1 MHDINPNP
9 HLRMPQPALRRDEG
23 QRAAF
28 GNFCLNA
35 ASFPLP
41 VAIEHRSSDNHTIH
55 FIRRKFSGLSSPI
68 INALIEPRTTQP
80 PGDIWVAADAA
91 LRALDAPEPDIVKLF
106 LAGSVSK
113 GQAGIGRV
121 RGRTADYQGAF
132 LPFDTPE
139 ALELPVDYETLL
151 RGLGRH
157 TRRDMRRVR
166 RDAAAAGFRF
176 EFREALRS
184 GRSER
189 HLLGLET
196 HPQRYRP
203 NQIDAYDSFLATQER
218 SFHALLR
225 SRTGELLSCCAGFI
239 SQGAA
244 FVLYQLN
251 HRRYRSASLSLT
263 NRSYTIEHLIGLG
276 LREFVL
282 PGGGSGILTHACQ
295 MRPDGELILIKRAAL
310 PILKS
315 VAVTLMRPESSVALA
330 VRHLARRWAFRR

>member
-9 HLRMPQPALRRDEG
+9 YLRMPPPALHRDEG

-41 VAIEHRSSDNHTIH
+41 TVIEHRSTDDHTIY
-55 FIRRKFSGLSSPI
+55 FIRRKFFGLTSPI
-68 INALIEPRTTQP
+68 INALIEPRTTRPQN
-80 PGDIWVAADAA
+80 DVWAAADAA
-91 LRALDAPEPDIVKLF
+91 LRALPDPEPHIVKLF
-106 LAGSVSK
+106 LAGSVPDH
-113 GQAGIGRV
+113 AARIARR
-121 RGRTADYQGAF
+121 RGRTADYEGVF
-132 LPFDTPE
+132 LPFDAPE
-139 ALELPVDYETLL
+139 ALDLPGDYETLL

-157 TRRDMRRVR
+157 TRRDMRRLR
-166 RDAAAAGFRF
+166 RNAAETGFIF
-176 EFREALRS
+176 EFREAARPGS
-184 GRSER
+184 AER
-189 HLLGLET
+189 HLLGLQT
-196 HPQRYRP
+196 HPLRYRP
-203 NQIDAYDSFLATQER
+203 QQIDAYDTFLAAQER

-225 SRTGELLSCCAGFI
+225 SDSGELLSCCAGFI

-251 HRRYRSASLSLT
+251 HRGYRAASLSLT

-295 MRPDGELILIKRAAL
+295 MRQDGELVLIRRAAVPL
-310 PILKS
+310 LKS
-315 VAVTLMRPESSVALA
+315 VAVTFMRPLSSVALA
-330 VRHLARRWAFRR
+330 VRRLARSWAFRI

>member
-1 MHDINPNP
+1 MHDINPNAD
-9 HLRMPQPALRRDEG
+9 LRMPPPALRRDAG

-41 VAIEHRSSDNHTIH
+41 AAIERRSTDDHTIY
-55 FIRRKFSGLSSPI
+55 FIRRKFAGIASPI
-68 INALIEPRTTQP
+68 VNALIEPRSTRP
-80 PGDIWVAADAA
+80 PDDVWTAAEAT
-91 LRALDAPEPDIVKLF
+91 LRALADPEPHIVKLF
-106 LAGSVSK
+106 LAGSVSDPRA
-113 GQAGIGRV
+113 QANRV
-121 RGRTADYQGAF
+121 PSRTAGYRGVF

-139 ALELPVDYETLL
+139 ALELPGDYETLL

-166 RDAAAAGFRF
+166 RDAAAAGFIF
-176 EFREALRS
+176 EFREAARS
-184 GRSER
+184 RSAER
-189 HLLGLET
+189 HLLGFET
-196 HPQRYRP
+196 HPKAYRP
-203 NQIDAYDSFLATQER
+203 DQIDAYDTFLAAQER

-225 SRTGELLSCCAGFI
+225 SRSGELLSCCAGFI

-251 HRRYRSASLSLT
+251 HRGYRSASLSLT
-263 NRSYTIEHLIGLG
+263 NRSYTIEHLISLG
-276 LREFVL
+276 IGEFVL

-295 MRPDGELILIKRAAL
+295 MRQDGELILIKRAAL

-315 VAVTLMRPESSVALA
+315 IAVTLLRPVSSVGLA
-330 VRHLARRWAFRR
+330 VRYLARSRTLP

>member
-1 MHDINPNP
+1 MHDLGPNP
-9 HLRMPQPALRRDEG
+9 HLRMPSSALRRDEG

-41 VAIEHRSSDNHTIH
+41 SSIEHRSTDEYTIH
-55 FIRRKFSGLSSPI
+55 FIRRKFSGVSSPI
-68 INALIEPRTTQP
+68 INALIEPRATRP
-80 PGDIWVAADAA
+80 AGDIWSAAGAA
-91 LRALDAPEPDIVKLF
+91 LGALGEPEPDIVKLF
-106 LAGSVSK
+106 LAGSVPA
-113 GQAGIGRV
+113 GEAGIGRV
-121 RGRTADYQGAF
+121 RGQSADYHGAF

-139 ALELPVDYETLL
+139 ALELPADYETLL

-166 RDAAAAGFRF
+166 RDAAAAAFDF
-176 EFREALRS
+176 EFRESVRS

-196 HPQRYRP
+196 HPRRYKP
-203 NQIDAYDSFLATQER
+203 TQIDAYDTFLAAQER

-225 SRTGELLSCCAGFI
+225 TRQGQLLSCCAGFI
-239 SQGAA
+239 AQGAA

-251 HRRYRSASLSLT
+251 HRGYRSASLSLT

-276 LREFVL
+276 LKEFVL

-295 MRPDGELILIKRAAL
+295 MRQDGEFILIKRAAL

-315 VAVTLMRPESSVALA
+315 VAVMLMRPDSSVALA
-330 VRHLARRWAFRR
+330 VRYLARNWALSR